1 MDFLFI
7 DADHTYEGVKMD
19 FEMYSQ
25 LVRKG
30 GIIAFHDILP
40 HDKRHDPDGL
50 VGVHRFW
57 QEIKQT
63 YKYVEI
69 INDKGQGWAGIGVVY
84 VSYVSVRVLH

>member
-25 LVRKG
+25 LMRRG
-30 GIIAFHDILP
+30 GIVAFHDILP
-40 HDKRHDPDGL
+40 HDRKHDPDGS

-57 QEIKQT
+57 QEIKQI
-63 YKYVEI
+63 YKHTEI
-69 INDKGQGWAGIGVVY
+69 IKDKDQGWAGIGVIY
-84 VSYVSVRVLH
+84 V